1 LSYLRTII
9 LMDDIVHLFLQPLLK
24 EYTMSK
30 EMLTKWYI
38 AGTHA
43 VRSACEQ
50 GVEGARHANRIATS
64 QGINDLAAEVA
75 AFTAQNE
82 KNFTKILADLGE
94 QPNDF
99 VDQIMAGISKGSDL
113 MLKASTD
120 KAVTDV
126 ALISA
131 GQTALHYFIPAFGTH
146 AAVAKAMGL
155 NDHAEMLAAMADEC
169 KVADARYTALAE
181 QAINPLA
188 AA

>member
-1 LSYLRTII
+1 
-9 LMDDIVHLFLQPLLK
+9 
-24 EYTMSK
+24 MSN

-50 GVEGARHANRIATS
+50 GVEGAKNANRIATND
-64 QGINDLAAEVA
+64 GINVLAAEVA
-75 AFTAQNE
+75 AFSAKNE
-82 KNFTKILADLGE
+82 KNFRKILADLGE

-99 VDQIMAGISKGSDL
+99 VDQIMLGISKGSDL

-146 AAVAKAMGL
+146 AAVAKALGL
-155 NDHAEMLAAMADEC
+155 DDHAEMLAAMADEC
-169 KVADARYTALAE
+169 KAADARYTSLAE
-181 QAINPLA
+181 EEVNPHA